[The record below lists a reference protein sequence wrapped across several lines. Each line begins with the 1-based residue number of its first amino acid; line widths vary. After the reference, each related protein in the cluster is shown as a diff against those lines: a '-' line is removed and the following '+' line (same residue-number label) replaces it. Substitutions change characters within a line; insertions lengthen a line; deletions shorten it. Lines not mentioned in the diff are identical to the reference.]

1 MGTLRR
7 APVGAHY
14 GLRDWIA
21 QRITALVLLVFLL
34 WVAVA
39 LLAGGRFDYEGWYA
53 VFAPAPMKLGAALA
67 WLALCYH
74 AWVGMRDIWMDYV
87 HHTGVRLALH
97 VATILWLLYCFAW
110 SVQILWSV

>member
-1 MGTLRR
+1 MGRLRR

-39 LLAGGRFDYEGWYA
+39 LLLGGRFDYEGWSA
-53 VFAPAPMKLGAALA
+53 VFAPAPMKLSAALA

-74 AWVGMRDIWMDYV
+74 AWVGVRDIWMDYV

-97 VATILWLLYCFAW
+97 VATIVWLLYCFAW